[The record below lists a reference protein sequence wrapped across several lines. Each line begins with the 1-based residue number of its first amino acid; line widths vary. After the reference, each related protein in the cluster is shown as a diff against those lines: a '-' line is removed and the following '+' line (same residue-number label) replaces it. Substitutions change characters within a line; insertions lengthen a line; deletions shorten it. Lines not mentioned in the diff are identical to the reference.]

1 MNQRKFSRLE
11 FVMGVLSLLLN
22 IVGLVLFFVSYTTGY
37 YKFGEMN
44 SPMILSFFLVGIGM
58 EIFSLLAMVKW
69 GDKMWTRFLTFAITA
84 LLVAGCDPSDRRPC
98 RGNRKLYCY
107 RLRFPVTAVRK
118 PFITRWQLPGQCF
131 WECSLMLR
139 GAFAEFPRRLK
150 LWKQPRI
157 VEKSKLGDRIRK

>member
-84 LLVAGCDPSDRRPC
+84 LLVAGAI
-98 RGNRKLYCY
+98 L
-107 RLRFPVTAVRK
+107 L
-118 PFITRWQLPGQCF
+118 I
-131 WECSLMLR
+131 
-139 GAFAEFPRRLK
+139 
-150 LWKQPRI
+150 
-157 VEKSKLGDRIRK
+157 GDRVEGIGNCIVTDYDSGHGGEEAIYYSLAASGAMLLGMLLNVAGSFCRVPQKIDIVDAAAESGDE

>member
-84 LLVAGCDPSDRRPC
+84 LLVAGAILLIGEGIGNCIVTDFDSGHGGEEAIYYSLAASGAMLLGMIFNVVGSFC
-98 RGNRKLYCY
+98 RVPQK
-107 RLRFPVTAVRK
+107 
-118 PFITRWQLPGQCF
+118 I
-131 WECSLMLR
+131 E
-139 GAFAEFPRRLK
+139 
-150 LWKQPRI
+150 I
-157 VEKSKLGDRIRK
+157 VEAAADSGEE